1 MVLCRR
7 NEHQQGIGRAVFL
20 FGKDGGHRFGAR
32 CRVPDEL
39 EIPISRY
46 RIFPETDL
54 ISAALILNGND
65 RVKRRLHL
73 GKRKTRVERER
84 EAQGVDRAVLG

>member
-1 MVLCRR
+1 M
-7 NEHQQGIGRAVFL
+7 
-20 FGKDGGHRFGAR
+20 
-32 CRVPDEL
+32 PDEL
-39 EIPISRY
+39 EISISRY

-65 RVKRRLHL
+65 RVKRRLYL

-84 EAQGVDRAVLG
+84 EAQGVDRAVLGWVYGRRNP